1 MKIMTKKIY
10 IAVDVQND
18 FVSGALGS
26 DWAQEVAPK
35 IVDFVKMIR
44 ESDSDAPI
52 IATQDSHYLSNDGYK
67 IAYEHTLEGEKL
79 PVPHCIEDSEGWELV
94 PGLSDNLN
102 SCICK
107 NTFMSDELP
116 YTVGS
121 IIDKNAR
128 RSGHQID
135 EIVLFGFCTSI
146 CVISN
151 ALNLRGH
158 FPNMKITVLK
168 NLCGDINEESHTAA
182 LKVMENCQIDVTD
195 SRVFTYNNL
204 TPLDNSVTAQG

>member
-1 MKIMTKKIY
+1 MSKKIY

-26 DWAQEVAPK
+26 EWAQKVAPK

-44 ESDSDAPI
+44 ESDSDASI
-52 IATQDSHYLSNDGYK
+52 IATQDSHYLTSDDYR
-67 IAYEHTLEGEKL
+67 IAYEHSLEGKKL
-79 PVPHCIEDSEGWELV
+79 PVPHCIKDSEGWELV
-94 PGLSDNLN
+94 PGLSDKLTV
-102 SCICK
+102 CIWK
-107 NTFMSDELP
+107 DTFMADELH
-116 YTVGS
+116 YTVGA

-128 RSGHQID
+128 RAGHQID

-158 FPNMKITVLK
+158 FPNMKITVLED
-168 NLCGDINEESHTAA
+168 LCACLNEDTHKAA
-182 LKVMENCQIDVTD
+182 LTTMGCCQIDIE
-195 SRVFTYNNL
+195 
-204 TPLDNSVTAQG
+204 NSKEFLKNVL

>member
-1 MKIMTKKIY
+1 MSKKIY

-26 DWAQEVAPK
+26 EWAQEVAPK

-44 ESDSDAPI
+44 ESDSDASI
-52 IATQDSHYLSNDGYK
+52 IATQDSHYLTSNEYR

-79 PVPHCIEDSEGWELV
+79 PVLHCVKDSVGWELV
-94 PGLSDNLN
+94 PGLSDNVN
-102 SCICK
+102 SCIWK
-107 NTFMSDELP
+107 ETFMSDELP
-116 YTVGS
+116 YTVGA
-121 IIDKNAR
+121 IIDKYAR
-128 RSGHQID
+128 RAGHQVD

-168 NLCGDINEESHTAA
+168 NLCGDINEESHNAA

-195 SRVFTYNNL
+195 SRIFTHNKL
-204 TPLDNSVTAQG
+204 SPLNESVTSLG

>member
-1 MKIMTKKIY
+1 MSKKIY

-79 PVPHCIEDSEGWELV
+79 PILHCVKNSVGWELV
-94 PGLSDNLN
+94 PGLSYNIN

-107 NTFMSDELP
+107 ETFMSDELP
-116 YTVGS
+116 YTVDT
-121 IIDKNAR
+121 IIDKYAR
-128 RSGHQID
+128 CAGHQID

-168 NLCGDINEESHTAA
+168 NLCGDINEESHNAA

-195 SRVFTYNNL
+195 SRIFTHNKL
-204 TPLDNSVTAQG
+204 SPLNESVTSLG

>member
-1 MKIMTKKIY
+1 MSKKIY

-18 FVSGALGS
+18 FVSGILGS
-26 DWAQEVAPK
+26 EWAQKVAPK

-44 ESDSDAPI
+44 ESDSDASI
-52 IATQDSHYLSNDGYK
+52 IATQDSHYLTSNEYN

-79 PVPHCIEDSEGWELV
+79 PVPHCIKDSEGWEFV
-94 PGLSDNLN
+94 PGLRDNLTA
-102 SCICK
+102 SIWK
-107 NTFMSDELP
+107 ETFMSDELP
-116 YTVGS
+116 YTVGA

-128 RSGHQID
+128 RAGHQID

-151 ALNLRGH
+151 ALNLRGR

-168 NLCGDINEESHTAA
+168 NLCGDINEESHNAA
-182 LKVMENCQIDVTD
+182 LKIMENCQIDVTD
-195 SRVFTYNNL
+195 SRIFTHNKL
-204 TPLDNSVTAQG
+204 SPLNESVTSLG

>member
-1 MKIMTKKIY
+1 MSKKIY

-18 FVSGALGS
+18 FVSGVLGS
-26 DWAQEVAPK
+26 EWAQEVAPK

-44 ESDSDAPI
+44 ESDIHAPI
-52 IATQDSHYLSNDGYK
+52 IATKDSHYLSSDEHK
-67 IAYEHTLEGEKL
+67 IGYEHTLEGEKL
-79 PVPHCIEDSEGWELV
+79 PVPHCIKGSDGWEFV
-94 PGLSDNLN
+94 SGLSDNLTT
-102 SCICK
+102 CIWK
-107 NTFMSDELP
+107 DTFMSDELP
-116 YTVGS
+116 YVVGG
-121 IIDKNAR
+121 ILDKNAR

-151 ALNLRGH
+151 ALHLRGH

-168 NLCGDINEESHTAA
+168 NLCGDINEESHNAA

-195 SRVFTYNNL
+195 SRVFTHNKL
-204 TPLDNSVTAQG
+204 SPLNESVTSLG

>member
-1 MKIMTKKIY
+1 MSKKIY

-26 DWAQEVAPK
+26 EWAQEVAPK

-44 ESDSDAPI
+44 ESDSDVSI
-52 IATQDSHYLSNDGYK
+52 IATQDSHYLSSDDYK

-79 PVPHCIEDSEGWELV
+79 PIPHCIKDSEGWEFV
-94 PGLSDNLN
+94 SGLSDNLS
-102 SCICK
+102 SCIWK

-116 YTVGS
+116 YTVSS
-121 IIDKNAR
+121 IIDKNAN

-158 FPNMKITVLK
+158 FPNMKITVFK
-168 NLCGDINEESHTAA
+168 DLCADINEESHNAA

-195 SRVFTYNNL
+195 SRIFTHNNL
-204 TPLDNSVTAQG
+204 SRLMKV